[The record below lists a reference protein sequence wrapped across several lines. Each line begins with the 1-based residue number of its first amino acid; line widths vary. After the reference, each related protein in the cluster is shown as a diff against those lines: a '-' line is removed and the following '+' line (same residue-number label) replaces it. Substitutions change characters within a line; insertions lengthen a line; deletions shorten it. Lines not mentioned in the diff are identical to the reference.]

1 MGYDTGSLDG
11 PKFYVVVKKRHNN
24 LYYRRPIMD
33 KYIGFD
39 IDSKKTIACVVQRGK
54 KDRFT
59 TLKTRILF
67 LASLLFI
74 SGYELNF
81 LDGKGCERV

>member
-1 MGYDTGSLDG
+1 MGYNTGSLDG

-24 LYYRRPIMD
+24 LYYRRPIID
-33 KYIGFD
+33 KYIGFG

-59 TLKTRILF
+59 TLKTDINRMKDFLNGQRRRFWPILM
-67 LASLLFI
+67 I
-74 SGYELNF
+74 
-81 LDGKGCERV
+81 